1 MPKCFLVTGGAGFI
15 GSNFVEHI
23 LGTQPGVRVITVD
36 ALTYAGSL
44 ANLEFV
50 KGDSRHRFVQA
61 DIRDEEVMLSVM
73 RAEKPD
79 CVVHF
84 AAESHVDRS
93 IKSAAIFESVN
104 VGGTLS
110 LLEATRKYLDE
121 REERR
126 EGFRF
131 IHISTDEV
139 YGDLPIED
147 TQTRFK
153 ENAPLRPSSPYAA
166 SKAASDRFVFS
177 YIRTYG
183 LPAIIA
189 RMCNNYGPRQHSE
202 KFIPCMIQ
210 CALAGEALP
219 LYGTGENVREWL
231 HVEDAC
237 RAIAAIAER
246 GRAGEVYNVSSNDA
260 RSNIEVAQAIV
271 RAMRPYVVAHSMP
284 QPTIEHVADRL
295 GHDRRYA
302 LDATKCANELG
313 WTSGIGFDQ
322 GIGDLVKGTFMR

>member
-1 MPKCFLVTGGAGFI
+1 MLKCFLVTGGAGFI

-23 LGTQPGVRVITVD
+23 LTTQPDACVITVD

-44 ANLEFV
+44 ANLEFA
-50 KGDSRHRFVQA
+50 KGDSRHRFVRA
-61 DIRDEEVMLSVM
+61 DIRDEGAMLAVM
-73 RAEKPD
+73 RGEKPD

-93 IKSAAIFESVN
+93 IESAAVFESVN

-121 REERR
+121 RNERS

-131 IHISTDEV
+131 VHISTDEV

-153 ENAPLRPSSPYAA
+153 EDAPLRPSSPYAA
-166 SKAASDRFVFS
+166 SKAAADMFVLS
-177 YIRTYG
+177 YVRTYG

-189 RMCNNYGPRQHSE
+189 RMCNNYGLRQHCE
-202 KFIPCMIQ
+202 KFVPHMIQ
-210 CALAGEALP
+210 CALVGEALP

-246 GRAGEVYNVSSNDA
+246 GRAGQIYNVSSNDA
-260 RSNIEVAQAIV
+260 HSNIEVAQTIV
-271 RAMRPYVVAHSMP
+271 RAMRPYMALRTIP
-284 QPTIEHVADRL
+284 QPRIEHVVDRL

-302 LDATKCANELG
+302 IDATKCASELG
-313 WTSGIGFDQ
+313 WAPEIEFDQ
-322 GIGDLVKGTFMR
+322 GIMGLVEGAFAH

>member
-1 MPKCFLVTGGAGFI
+1 MLKCFLVTGGAGFI

-23 LGTQPGVRVITVD
+23 LTTQSDTRVITFA

-44 ANLEFV
+44 ANLEFA

-61 DIRDEEVMLSVM
+61 DIRDEGVMFAVM
-73 RAEKPD
+73 REERPD

-93 IKSAAIFESVN
+93 IESAAIFESVN

-153 ENAPLRPSSPYAA
+153 EDALLRPSSPYAA
-166 SKAASDRFVFS
+166 SKAASDMFVFS

-183 LPAIIA
+183 LPAVIV

-202 KFIPCMIQ
+202 KFIPHMVQ

-246 GRAGEVYNVSSNDA
+246 GRAGEIYNVSSNDA
-260 RSNIEVAQAIV
+260 RSNIEVAQTIV
-271 RAMRPYVVAHSMP
+271 QAMGPYMAARNMS
-284 QPTIEHVADRL
+284 QPTVEHVADRL

-313 WTSGIGFDQ
+313 WTPEIEFEQ
-322 GIGDLVKGTFMR
+322 GIRSLVEALASA

>member
-15 GSNFVEHI
+15 GSNFIEHI
-23 LGTQPGVRVITVD
+23 LTTQPDARVITVD
-36 ALTYAGSL
+36 GLTYAGSL
-44 ANLEFV
+44 ANLEFA
-50 KGDSRHRFVQA
+50 KGDSRHRFVQT
-61 DIRDEEVMLSVM
+61 DIRDEGAMLAVM
-73 RAEKPD
+73 REEKPD
-79 CVVHF
+79 CVMHF

-93 IKSAAIFESVN
+93 IESAAIFESVN

-110 LLEATRKYLDE
+110 LLETIRKYLDE
-121 REERR
+121 REEHR

-153 ENAPLRPSSPYAA
+153 EDAPLRPSSPYAA
-166 SKAASDRFVFS
+166 SKAASDMFVLS

-183 LPAIIA
+183 LPAVIV

-219 LYGTGENVREWL
+219 LYGAGENVREWL

-260 RSNIEVAQAIV
+260 RSNMEVAQAIV
-271 RAMRPYVVAHSMP
+271 RAMRPYMVSRNMP
-284 QPTIEHVADRL
+284 QPRIEYVADRL

-302 LDATKCANELG
+302 LDATKCVSELG
-313 WTSGIGFDQ
+313 WTPTIEFER
-322 GIGDLVKGTFMR
+322 GIGDLVEGAFMR

>member
-23 LGTQPGVRVITVD
+23 LTTQPDARVITVD

-61 DIRDEEVMLSVM
+61 DIRDEGAMLAVM
-73 RAEKPD
+73 REEKPD

-93 IKSAAIFESVN
+93 IESAAIFESVN

-131 IHISTDEV
+131 IHISTDEA

-153 ENAPLRPSSPYAA
+153 EDAPLRPSSPYAA
-166 SKAASDRFVFS
+166 SKAASDMFVLS
-177 YIRTYG
+177 YVRTYG
-183 LPAIIA
+183 LLAIIA
-189 RMCNNYGPRQHSE
+189 RMCNNYGPRQHCE
-202 KFIPCMIQ
+202 KFIPHMIQ
-210 CALAGEALP
+210 CALVGEALP

-237 RAIAAIAER
+237 RAIAAIAGR
-246 GRAGEVYNVSSNDA
+246 GRAGQCYNVSSNDA
-260 RSNIEVAQAIV
+260 HSNIEVAQAIV
-271 RAMRPYVVAHSMP
+271 RAMRPYMALRAMP
-284 QPTIEHVADRL
+284 QPRIEHVADRL

-302 LDATKCANELG
+302 LDATKCVNELG
-313 WTSGIGFDQ
+313 WAPRIEFDQ
-322 GIGDLVKGTFMR
+322 GIGSLVEALASA

>member
-1 MPKCFLVTGGAGFI
+1 MSGG
-15 GSNFVEHI
+15 
-23 LGTQPGVRVITVD
+23 
-36 ALTYAGSL
+36 
-44 ANLEFV
+44 
-50 KGDSRHRFVQA
+50 
-61 DIRDEEVMLSVM
+61 
-73 RAEKPD
+73 
-79 CVVHF
+79 
-84 AAESHVDRS
+84 
-93 IKSAAIFESVN
+93 
-104 VGGTLS
+104 
-110 LLEATRKYLDE
+110 
-121 REERR
+121 ERR

-166 SKAASDRFVFS
+166 SKAASDMFVLS
-177 YIRTYG
+177 YVRTYG

-246 GRAGEVYNVSSNDA
+246 GRAGGIYNVSSNDDA
-260 RSNIEVAQAIV
+260 LQHRGCAGYRAEQCGPTWRRTICRSQRSAC
-271 RAMRPYVVAHSMP
+271 RRS
-284 QPTIEHVADRL
+284 L
-295 GHDRRYA
+295 GA
-302 LDATKCANELG
+302 
-313 WTSGIGFDQ
+313 
-322 GIGDLVKGTFMR
+322 

>member
-23 LGTQPGVRVITVD
+23 LTTQPDARVITVD
-36 ALTYAGSL
+36 GLTYAGSL
-44 ANLEFV
+44 ANLEFA
-50 KGDSRHRFVQA
+50 KGDSRHRFAQA
-61 DIRDEEVMLSVM
+61 DIRDEGAMLAVM
-73 RAEKPD
+73 REEKPD

-93 IKSAAIFESVN
+93 IEGAAIFESVN
-104 VGGTLS
+104 VGGTLL

-121 REERR
+121 QDECSES
-126 EGFRF
+126 FRF
-131 IHISTDEV
+131 VHISTDEV

-153 ENAPLRPSSPYAA
+153 EDAPLRPSSPYAA
-166 SKAASDRFVFS
+166 SKAASDMFVLS
-177 YIRTYG
+177 YVRTYG

-246 GRAGEVYNVSSNDA
+246 GRVGEIYNVSSNDA

-271 RAMRPYVVAHSMP
+271 RAMQPYVAAHNMP

-302 LDATKCANELG
+302 LDATKCSNELG
-313 WTSGIGFDQ
+313 WTSEIEFEQ
-322 GIGDLVKGTFMR
+322 GIGGLIKTSTSA